1 MNNEVV
7 MTVARDLTIQ
17 DLDIEAV
24 DTEFS
29 PMSDD
34 DLSAALNG
42 KTLVSNTDQVVLN
55 FRKASA
61 GAPLPYVGEVDGK
74 QVYFSKAGVSRDG
87 NIRLSLGTST
97 INNKGTQGEAQTR
110 GDGESAETFVMNSL
124 NYKEQVALRAL
135 AAIIK
140 HEPNPLGYDD
150 AKIKLLVSTAFR
162 IAVEFQNRA
171 ILFRKSEEG
180 GGSSDTQV
188 DVDADSLANNTEK
201 LLYNINESLKNGVA
215 IKGEKVASGAAA
227 TPIQMKVTEVTEIKK
242 ITAMPTTT
250 HVTVDGT
257 PNVSVSNNPSVNV
270 SNMPTEPI
278 KVKVT
283 ELPATT

>member
-1 MNNEVV
+1 MSNEIV

-61 GAPLPYVGEVDGK
+61 GSPLPYVGEVDGK
-74 QVYFSKAGVSRDG
+74 QVYFNKAGVSRDG

-162 IAVEFQNRA
+162 VAVEFQNRA
-171 ILFRKSEEG
+171 ILFRKAEEG